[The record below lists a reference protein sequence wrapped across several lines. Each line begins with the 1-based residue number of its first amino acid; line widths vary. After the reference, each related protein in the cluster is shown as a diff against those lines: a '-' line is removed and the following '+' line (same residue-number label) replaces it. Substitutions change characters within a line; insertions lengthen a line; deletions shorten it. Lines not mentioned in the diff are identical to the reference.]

1 MSREKARDDTRAER
15 WLQESHPLPPL
26 EDLSLEGRTAFLEQY
41 EGILWDFWSKAF
53 SLAIASGSIDP
64 RRALGAQASEPGPSA
79 QEIADELLTAM
90 RERTL
95 MDWANPWEN
104 LEGWYAWLIGGA
116 AARAGRRL
124 PLRAQVDGHSE
135 DAPEEL
141 VDLRRML
148 ARWLRVLTSLV
159 ERTGIRAIELDW
171 LWATYQARRQLP
183 KALGESPETS
193 RLVSGDL
200 RTAIAASS
208 SPGPSRADRTAR
220 TRSGAAAC
228 FRFNTEEL
236 ATRGTSPSPL
246 LATARTVFVG
256 PARSKPPYP
265 PQVRVD
271 DAAVSAFE
279 EVWHLSQKRAQP
291 SPEDGRVE
299 RLWKDVFRCGLN
311 KAALRLLPRKQED
324 ALSVALSEPHGPPIE
339 NRRDEP

>member
-1 MSREKARDDTRAER
+1 MSRTNAKDDMRAEL
-15 WLQESHPLPPL
+15 WLQESHLLSPL
-26 EDLSLEGRTAFLEQY
+26 EDLSLEGRAAFLEQH
-41 EGILWDFWSKAF
+41 GDVLWDFWSNAF
-53 SLAIASGSIDP
+53 SVAIASGSIDP
-64 RRALGAQASEPGPSA
+64 RRALGAQASEPEPSA
-79 QEIADELLTAM
+79 QAIADELITAL
-90 RERTL
+90 RVRPQL
-95 MDWANPWEN
+95 DRANPWEN
-104 LEGWYAWLIGGA
+104 VEGWYAWLIGAA

-124 PLRAQVDGHSE
+124 PRRAQVDVHSE
-135 DAPEEL
+135 DAAEEL

-171 LWATYQARRQLP
+171 LWATYQSRKQLP
-183 KALGESPETS
+183 EALGESAETS
-193 RLVSGDL
+193 RLVGEDL
-200 RTAIAASS
+200 RTAIADSS
-208 SPGPSRADRTAR
+208 SPGPSRADRIAR

-256 PARSKPPYP
+256 PANSKPPYP
-265 PQVRVD
+265 PRVRVD

-279 EVWHLSQKRAQP
+279 EVWHLSQRRAQP

-299 RLWKDVFRCGLN
+299 SLWKDVFRCGLN
-311 KAALRLLPRKQED
+311 KAALRLLPRKQEE
-324 ALSVALSEPHGPPIE
+324 ALRVALSEPDGPPIE